1 MNILDFP
8 FLMQLDYKYDLLR
21 IESVLE
27 QKLTIQKSMA
37 SGFSGMISAMIQN
50 GGDFSLEG
58 LIYLYL

>member
-1 MNILDFP
+1 
-8 FLMQLDYKYDLLR
+8 MQLDYKYDLLR